1 MAAVREAATTELN
14 RDGIATNQRTDHIMR
29 TLTLVIAL
37 AGTLWISSAVA
48 AQESSS
54 SIVVVIAGGQSR
66 QAIRSMHILDRP
78 NRPGHFYG
86 NAVRRRYYSG
96 TSQNFRRRGR

>member
-1 MAAVREAATTELN
+1 
-14 RDGIATNQRTDHIMR
+14 MR

-37 AGTLWISSAVA
+37 VGTLWISSTVA
-48 AQESSS
+48 AQESGTSNA
-54 SIVVVIAGGQSR
+54 VAARGYSR

-78 NRPGHFYG
+78 NRQGHFYG

-96 TSQNFRRRGR
+96 TSLRFRRRGR